1 MLIDAIYDLVGGSDP
16 VSVLQSVV
24 FALVAI
30 VVALTL
36 HEFAHAAVA
45 SLCGDKTSKAQ
56 GRLSL
61 NPLNHIDPVG
71 FLMLFVFGFG
81 WAKPVNI
88 RPARFRHP
96 RLGCVLTA
104 AAGPLCNLL
113 QAFIFAFPAYLLSVE
128 AQIKDSAVAGNFAML
143 FTYLFSIN
151 VSLFIFNLIPVPPLD
166 GSKII
171 GELLPFKAQRAYY
184 SIERYGFF
192 IIIAVSVLLNR
203 LGFYEYIMYTYKFE
217 VFEGPL
223 DLLLSL
229 IEKHKIDIYD
239 IKISLLL
246 EQYMLYIKE
255 AKERNWDLTAD
266 FIEMAARLMYI
277 KSYSLLPPKEGDE
290 EEEDPKLDLERM
302 LRAYAKYKQLSEQ
315 MREDYIGNKI
325 FFRDVRQEGLP
336 KPPQDDDKIFRK
348 NAFIAQFSGAYRNK
362 GSLGRLTHSLCG
374 GAVERRQAGH
384 VPFPVHVLQKP
395 FGDSGNV
402 FGGA

>member
-1 MLIDAIYDLVGGSDP
+1 MLIDAIYSLIGGSDP

-36 HEFAHAAVA
+36 NEFAHAAVA

-128 AQIKDSAVAGNFAML
+128 AQIKNSAVAGNFAML
-143 FTYLFSIN
+143 FSYLFSIN
-151 VSLFIFNLIPVPPLD
+151 ISLFIFNLIPIPPLD
-166 GSKII
+166 GSKIV
-171 GELLPFKAQRAYY
+171 GEMLPFKAQRAYY

-192 IIIAVSVLLNR
+192 IVIAVSILLNR
-203 LGFYEYIMYTYKFE
+203 FGFYDYIMNT
-217 VFEGPL
+217 
-223 DLLLSL
+223 
-229 IEKHKIDIYD
+229 
-239 IKISLLL
+239 ISLWFFKIWRPLL
-246 EQYMLYIKE
+246 IG
-255 AKERNWDLTAD
+255 
-266 FIEMAARLMYI
+266 I
-277 KSYSLLPPKEGDE
+277 
-290 EEEDPKLDLERM
+290 
-302 LRAYAKYKQLSEQ
+302 LS
-315 MREDYIGNKI
+315 
-325 FFRDVRQEGLP
+325 
-336 KPPQDDDKIFRK
+336 
-348 NAFIAQFSGAYRNK
+348 
-362 GSLGRLTHSLCG
+362 
-374 GAVERRQAGH
+374 
-384 VPFPVHVLQKP
+384 
-395 FGDSGNV
+395 
-402 FGGA
+402 

>member
-81 WAKPVNI
+81 WAKPVPINS
-88 RPARFRHP
+88 RYFKNP
-96 RLGCVLTA
+96 RRDMALTA
-104 AAGPLCNLL
+104 LAGPLSNFVMAFAGNLL

-203 LGFYEYIMYTYKFE
+203 LGFYEYIMYNISTWFFNIWK
-217 VFEGPL
+217 PL
-223 DLLLSL
+223 IIGILL
-229 IEKHKIDIYD
+229 
-239 IKISLLL
+239 
-246 EQYMLYIKE
+246 
-255 AKERNWDLTAD
+255 
-266 FIEMAARLMYI
+266 
-277 KSYSLLPPKEGDE
+277 
-290 EEEDPKLDLERM
+290 
-302 LRAYAKYKQLSEQ
+302 
-315 MREDYIGNKI
+315 
-325 FFRDVRQEGLP
+325 
-336 KPPQDDDKIFRK
+336 
-348 NAFIAQFSGAYRNK
+348 
-362 GSLGRLTHSLCG
+362 
-374 GAVERRQAGH
+374 
-384 VPFPVHVLQKP
+384 
-395 FGDSGNV
+395 
-402 FGGA
+402 

>member
-128 AQIKDSAVAGNFAML
+128 AQIKNSAVA
-143 FTYLFSIN
+143 
-151 VSLFIFNLIPVPPLD
+151 
-166 GSKII
+166 
-171 GELLPFKAQRAYY
+171 
-184 SIERYGFF
+184 
-192 IIIAVSVLLNR
+192 
-203 LGFYEYIMYTYKFE
+203 
-217 VFEGPL
+217 
-223 DLLLSL
+223 
-229 IEKHKIDIYD
+229 
-239 IKISLLL
+239 
-246 EQYMLYIKE
+246 
-255 AKERNWDLTAD
+255 
-266 FIEMAARLMYI
+266 
-277 KSYSLLPPKEGDE
+277 
-290 EEEDPKLDLERM
+290 
-302 LRAYAKYKQLSEQ
+302 
-315 MREDYIGNKI
+315 
-325 FFRDVRQEGLP
+325 
-336 KPPQDDDKIFRK
+336 
-348 NAFIAQFSGAYRNK
+348 
-362 GSLGRLTHSLCG
+362 
-374 GAVERRQAGH
+374 
-384 VPFPVHVLQKP
+384 
-395 FGDSGNV
+395 
-402 FGGA
+402 

>member
-1 MLIDAIYDLVGGSDP
+1 M
-16 VSVLQSVV
+16 
-24 FALVAI
+24 
-30 VVALTL
+30 T
-36 HEFAHAAVA
+36 
-45 SLCGDKTSKAQ
+45 
-56 GRLSL
+56 
-61 NPLNHIDPVG
+61 
-71 FLMLFVFGFG
+71 
-81 WAKPVNI
+81 
-88 RPARFRHP
+88 
-96 RLGCVLTA
+96 TA
-104 AAGPLCNLL
+104 P
-113 QAFIFAFPAYLLSVE
+113 
-128 AQIKDSAVAGNFAML
+128 
-143 FTYLFSIN
+143 
-151 VSLFIFNLIPVPPLD
+151 
-166 GSKII
+166 
-171 GELLPFKAQRAYY
+171 
-184 SIERYGFF
+184 
-192 IIIAVSVLLNR
+192 
-203 LGFYEYIMYTYKFE
+203 TYKFE

-325 FFRDVRQEGLP
+325 FFRDVRQDGLP
-336 KPPQDDDKIFRK
+336 KPPQEYNYEAERLEKIYRK